1 MAEIPLQEYCRQ
13 IEDMIAQGL
22 YTEAVAHGKHILRQY
37 PKYVAAYGLMGRAM
51 LEAHQNEYAADM
63 FRRVL
68 SADPEDMPA
77 WVVMSEVCDQRDE
90 LNAALWY
97 LERAFELTTDNK
109 LVGEQLGQLYG
120 RRDGVQPQRVQ
131 LTRGALARLYLKGDL
146 LPRAISEFHVLLA
159 EHPERVDLAVALA
172 EALWRNGQRLE
183 ASEVCQSVLDRL
195 PYCLKAN
202 LILGEIWTGGGR
214 GEGQM
219 YLRRAK
225 ALDPENRMA
234 QALFGDTSV
243 LPAQEVRIAPLE
255 YKPTTGEE
263 RPGWLDGVEAAPAEG
278 PPLTEREATVF
289 DIAAGLEAQIEIPA
303 WLEEIDIEESA
314 EPAPGEIPDWLEEG
328 APPEEAIGEETAE
341 QVAGLDLEPVG
352 EEIEDTGEEAEEG
365 EGEVPGWLSELGAEP
380 IGGEEPA
387 VAPSE
392 EGLPEWLSDVSA
404 EATGGEAAPAAPS
417 AEQSPDW
424 LAGLRDQF
432 TEESPAPEPIPLEEA
447 APTEMP
453 EEAPTEGAEA
463 VVMPAWLEGEGMPSG
478 DEALSWLEQLAVG
491 KEDELLA
498 QVEAESEARVAEIMG
513 RPKPV
518 EEPVAEEPAPAVP
531 EPVPAEIPDWVQKLA
546 PPEAAIAE
554 AAPPADLAEFPPA
567 AEAALEE
574 AVAPPPGEG
583 AFGWTTFGE
592 PEVPLEVAPPVE
604 EPSPIEAELPEVPVV
619 EQAPAPVAEE
629 PAPAMPEPV
638 PAEIPDWV
646 QKLAPPEAAIAEA
659 APPADLGE
667 FPPAAEA
674 ALEEAVAPPPGEG
687 AFGWTTFGEPEAP
700 PEVAPPVEK
709 PSPIEAELPE
719 VPVEAPAPVAEE
731 AALPAWLEGEGMP
744 SGDEAL
750 AWLEQLAAGKEDELL
765 AQIEA
770 ETEARTAEIM
780 GRPKP
785 AEPPVEEVAPEE
797 AAAPPPGEE
806 IAVPPVEEAV
816 APTAEAAFGWTTFGE
831 PEAPPEVVA
840 AEEALP
846 TEEPAPSEAPEWARL
861 EEVEAPPVVE
871 LPVVEE
877 MGVPEAVPPT
887 EEVHWGE
894 ALDILLE
901 EEAAPTPVAEEPAG
915 VSEAEMAEAI
925 EEAIVLPEPPAV
937 EVPAEPEPFAAE
949 RAHLKEHARDYEAR
963 LALARALW
971 QTGEREEALEAY
983 GRVIRA
989 GKFLESVIPELEEY
1003 LEQWPDVGTQR
1014 VLGDAYMKDG
1024 RLQDALAL
1032 YRQALKTL

>member
-146 LPRAISEFHVLLA
+146 LPRAISEFQALLA

-263 RPGWLDGVEAAPAEG
+263 RPGWLAGVEAAPAEG

-518 EEPVAEEPAPAVP
+518 EEPVAEEPAPA
-531 EPVPAEIPDWVQKLA
+531 
-546 PPEAAIAE
+546 
-554 AAPPADLAEFPPA
+554 
-567 AEAALEE
+567 
-574 AVAPPPGEG
+574 
-583 AFGWTTFGE
+583 
-592 PEVPLEVAPPVE
+592 
-604 EPSPIEAELPEVPVV
+604 
-619 EQAPAPVAEE
+619 
-629 PAPAMPEPV
+629 MPEPV

-667 FPPAAEA
+667 FPLAAEA

-877 MGVPEAVPPT
+877 MGVPEAAPPT

-901 EEAAPTPVAEEPAG
+901 EEAAPAPVAEEPAG